1 MNWLNKYKKESGVK
15 KSTLDQLRKFFG
27 GDIEFRI
34 SSKIRQEIG
43 ELFKEAQS
51 IHIPERD
58 QNLEMAKAELEQ
70 QLDIAKSDL
79 RKARKSFKRGEM
91 TRDVLFEYEYRLFE
105 IRNQLDEINTKLR
118 GL

>member
-1 MNWLNKYKKESGVK
+1 MNWLNKYKKQSGVK

-43 ELFKEAQS
+43 ELFKEAQA

-58 QNLEMAKAELEQ
+58 QDLEMAKAELEK
-70 QLDIAKSDL
+70 QLAIAKSDL
-79 RKARKSFKRGEM
+79 KKAKKTFKRGEI

>member
-1 MNWLNKYKKESGVK
+1 MNWLNKYKKDNHVK
-15 KSTLDQLRKFFG
+15 KSTLDLLRKFFG

-34 SSKIRQEIG
+34 SSKIRQEIS
-43 ELFKEAQS
+43 EIFKEAQT
-51 IHIPERD
+51 IHIPERNED
-58 QNLEMAKAELEQ
+58 LEMAKAELEK
-70 QLDIAKSDL
+70 QLAIARADL
-79 RKARKSFKRGEM
+79 KKAKKAFKRGNM

>member
-58 QNLEMAKAELEQ
+58 QDLEIAKAELER